1 MTTDRTEA
9 RRRFLKLLAG
19 SPLIGL
25 WLPIGSLEKTIAAAL
40 LKPGGPSLDDPTLQ
54 KLITSPDQA
63 LNVFDFEAAAKQT
76 LPPAH
81 WGYMATGVDDDATLH
96 ANRTALSRLQIRPRR
111 LIDVTRIDTTTEI
124 FGVKWKTPII
134 ISPVGSQ
141 RAFHPQGEIATA
153 KAAAS
158 RGHLQLLSTVT
169 TTSVEDVTAAR
180 GAPVWYQLYPT
191 TKWEITSSMVKR
203 AEAAGSPVLV
213 LTVDLPAGRNT
224 ETLERFKLVDSRTCT
239 DCHQPGLKG
248 RLKRR
253 PMFDGQD
260 LTGLK
265 DYYAPT
271 LTWDFVKR
279 LKDSMKMKL
288 VLKGIV
294 TREDAALCVENGVDG
309 IIVSNHGG
317 RAEESGR
324 STIECLPEVVEAVGG
339 RIPVLIDGGFRRG
352 TDIFKALALGA
363 KAVCV
368 GRPYIWGLSAF
379 GQPGVEKVLDIL
391 RIEFELIMKQAGVTS
406 LDQIKRTYVVEGS
419 R

>member
-1 MTTDRTEA
+1 
-9 RRRFLKLLAG
+9 
-19 SPLIGL
+19 
-25 WLPIGSLEKTIAAAL
+25 
-40 LKPGGPSLDDPTLQ
+40 
-54 KLITSPDQA
+54 
-63 LNVFDFEAAAKQT
+63 
-76 LPPAH
+76 
-81 WGYMATGVDDDATLH
+81 
-96 ANRTALSRLQIRPRR
+96 
-111 LIDVTRIDTTTEI
+111 
-124 FGVKWKTPII
+124 
-134 ISPVGSQ
+134 
-141 RAFHPQGEIATA
+141 
-153 KAAAS
+153 
-158 RGHLQLLSTVT
+158 
-169 TTSVEDVTAAR
+169 
-180 GAPVWYQLYPT
+180 
-191 TKWEITSSMVKR
+191 MVKR
-203 AEAAGSPVLV
+203 AEAAGSPVIV

-224 ETLERFKLVDSRTCT
+224 ETLERFKRVDSRTCT
-239 DCHQPGLKG
+239 DCHQPGLKN

-260 LTGLK
+260 LTGLT

-294 TREDAALCVENGVDG
+294 TREDAALCVENGIDG
-309 IIVSNHGG
+309 VIVSNHGG

-339 RIPVLIDGGFRRG
+339 RIPVLVDGGFRRG

-363 KAVCV
+363 KAVCI

-379 GQPGVEKVLDIL
+379 GQPGIEKVLDIL

-419 R
+419 RS

>member
-1 MTTDRTEA
+1 MHTPRDLTES

-19 SPLIGL
+19 SPLIGFCFERSL
-25 WLPIGSLEKTIAAAL
+25 VAALQKPGWQSLE
-40 LKPGGPSLDDPTLQ
+40 DPTIR
-54 KLITSPDQA
+54 KLISSPDQA

-96 ANRTALSRLQIRPRR
+96 ANRSALARLKIRPRR
-111 LIDVTRIDTTTEI
+111 LVDVTRIDTTAEL
-124 FGVKWKTPII
+124 FGVKWKTPIV

-169 TTSVEDVTAAR
+169 TTSVEDVTVAR

-191 TKWEITSSMVKR
+191 TRWEITKAMIKR
-203 AEAAGSPVLV
+203 AESAGSPVLV

-224 ETLERFKLVDSRTCT
+224 ETLERFKRIDSRTCT
-239 DCHQPGLKG
+239 DCHQPGLTG

-253 PMFDGQD
+253 PMFEGAD
-260 LTGLK
+260 LTGLT

-279 LKDSMKMKL
+279 LKDTTKMKL

-294 TREDAALCVENGVDG
+294 TREDAALSVEHGVDG

-324 STIECLPEVVEAVGG
+324 STIECLPEVVEAVTG

-379 GQPGVEKVLDIL
+379 GQPGVEKVLDLL

-406 LDQIKRTYVVEGS
+406 LDQIKPSYVVEGW